1 VSENETTYPV
11 QGVLQGRYRLAEPI
25 GYGGMATVY
34 RARDELLGRDVAVK
48 LFEASTSDPADL
60 KRQENELAVL
70 GSLSHHSVVTLLDAG
85 VDRANPEHPHL
96 YLVMELLRGADLKQ
110 TLKHGPLSVRQAAEI
125 GYDLAQGLE
134 YIHDLGLVH
143 RDIKPANILISA
155 YTNADA
161 RRYAKLTDF
170 GIAVRAEEALETQD
184 GTTTGTA
191 AYLSPEQALGRQI
204 GPASDIYS
212 LGLVVL
218 ECLTGELAFPGQP
231 VQSALARLQRDPE
244 VPEWITPAFR
254 ELLIGMTQR
263 EPEDRPPI
271 REAILAFRQLVVS
284 DAGRHKVVDQEL
296 IPDNEAARLDAVA
309 RYDILD
315 TPPDG
320 AFDRIT
326 ALAARLFQVP
336 VAIVSIVDHDRIWF
350 KSHHGVD
357 VTQIGRDPGLC
368 ASAILFNEPWVVEDA
383 RADPRTLVNP
393 LVAGDFGLQFYAG
406 VPLRTHDG
414 FNLGTLCV
422 LDFEPRPVTDD
433 EMRTLE
439 DLAAVVMSE
448 LELRRETRRLHAQPA
463 AAVPSESARPDSVP
477 AAPTPGGFVPA
488 APSRGELAP
497 VLL

>member
-1 VSENETTYPV
+1 MPSVAENQTAYPMR
-11 QGVLQGRYRLAEPI
+11 GVLQGRYRLGDPV

-48 LFEASTSDPADL
+48 LFEASTADPADM

-70 GSLSHHSVVTLLDAG
+70 GGLSHHSVVTLLDAG
-85 VDRANPEHPHL
+85 VDRTISEQPHL

-110 TLKHGPLSVRQAAEI
+110 TLKEGSLSVRQAAEI

-155 YTNADA
+155 YSNADA
-161 RRYAKLTDF
+161 RKYAKLTDF

-204 GPASDIYS
+204 GPASDTYS
-212 LGLVVL
+212 LGLVLL

-244 VPEWITPAFR
+244 VPDWIVPVFR
-254 ELLIGMTQR
+254 ELLIAMTRR

-271 REAILAFRQLVVS
+271 REVILALRHVIVA
-284 DAGRHKVVDQEL
+284 DAGRHRAAEL
-296 IPDNEAARLDAVA
+296 EPLVHDEAARLEAVA
-309 RYDILD
+309 RYGILD

-326 ALAARLFQVP
+326 ALAARLFSVP

-350 KSHHGVD
+350 KSHHGLD
-357 VTQIGRDPGLC
+357 VTEIGRDPGLC
-368 ASAILFNEPWVVEDA
+368 ASAILFDEPWIVEGA
-383 RADPRTLVNP
+383 RHDPRALANP
-393 LVAGDFGLQFYAG
+393 LVASEFGLQFYAG
-406 VPLRTHDG
+406 APLRTRDG

-422 LDFEPRPVTDD
+422 LDFEPRTVT
-433 EMRTLE
+433 EEEIRTLE

-448 LELRRETRRLHAQPA
+448 LELRLETRRLQ
-463 AAVPSESARPDSVP
+463 VP
-477 AAPTPGGFVPA
+477 AEPIAKVPA
-488 APSRGELAP
+488 ESVSA
-497 VLL
+497 LL